1 MVKKRKIMILF
12 LITLILLFALVDFD
26 PYYTIKEPEV
36 HAKSYILIDADSQE
50 SLVGKNEDVPF
61 AAASMSKLMTE
72 YLVLESIENGELD
85 WKDQVEVSA
94 HASSVEGVRINVPTG
109 ARLTVRDLFN
119 SMVVASANNAAVSL
133 AEAVA
138 GSEGDFTNK
147 MNQQAREMGLSD
159 LTHFVN
165 ATGLSNSENE
175 ESEMTAR
182 DVSKLA
188 VEIIDRFPEILEIT
202 KLSSYQ
208 LQYDGAV
215 VQSTNKMLNENNNAL
230 WVEGVDGLKT
240 GFTDQAGY
248 CFTGTVEQEGKRLV
262 SVVMGTDE
270 TDARFI
276 ETKKLFS
283 YGLDEPYIPSFKTV
297 VKEVVERY

>member
-1 MVKKRKIMILF
+1 MKKRKIIILF
-12 LITLILLFALVDFD
+12 FITIILMLAAVEFD
-26 PYYTIKEPEV
+26 PFFFMKEPKV
-36 HAKSYILIDADSQE
+36 NAKSYILIDANTE
-50 SLVGKNEDVPF
+50 ERLVGKNEDVPY

-72 YLVLESIENGELD
+72 YLVLESIHEGSLD
-85 WKDQVEVSA
+85 WEDTVVVSA
-94 HASSVEGVRINVPTG
+94 HAASVEGVRINVPVG
-109 ARLTVRDLFN
+109 ERVTVRDLFN

-138 GSEGDFTNK
+138 GSEEAFTSQ

-188 VEIIDRFPEILEIT
+188 VQLIQKYPEILEIT
-202 KLSSYQ
+202 KLTSYQ
-208 LQYDGAV
+208 LRDGAV
-215 VQSTNKMLNENNNAL
+215 VQSTNQMLDESNTGL
-230 WVEGVDGLKT
+230 WFEGVDGLKT
-240 GFTDQAGY
+240 GFTDRAGY
-248 CFTGTVEQEGKRLV
+248 CFTGTVEQDGKRFI
-262 SVVMGTDE
+262 SVVMGTEE
-270 TDARFI
+270 TDARFV

-283 YGLDEPYIPSFKTV
+283 YGLDKLYVPSFKTV
-297 VKEVVERY
+297 VKEVVDWY

>member
-1 MVKKRKIMILF
+1 MKKRKI
-12 LITLILLFALVDFD
+12 ILLFFITIVLVLAAVEFD
-26 PYYTIKEPEV
+26 PYFFLKEPDV
-36 HAKSYILIDADSQE
+36 DAKSYILLNANTE
-50 SLVGKNEDVPF
+50 ETLVGKNEDVPF

-72 YLVLESIENGELD
+72 FLVLESIQNGSLD
-85 WKDQVEVSA
+85 WDDTVAVSA
-94 HASSVEGVRINVPTG
+94 HASSVEGVRINVPIG

-138 GSEGDFTNK
+138 GSEEAFTSQ

-159 LTHFVN
+159 STHFVN

-188 VEIIDRFPEILEIT
+188 VQLIQKYPEILEIT
-202 KLSSYQ
+202 KLTSYQ

-215 VQSTNKMLNENNNAL
+215 VKSTNRMLDESNSAL
-230 WVEGVDGLKT
+230 WFAGVDGLKT
-240 GFTDQAGY
+240 GFTDRAGY
-248 CFTGTVEQEGKRLV
+248 CFTGTIEQDGKRFI
-262 SVVMGTDE
+262 SVVMGTEE

-283 YGLDEPYIPSFKTV
+283 YGLDKPYIPSFKAV
-297 VKEVVERY
+297 MKEVVERY

>member
-1 MVKKRKIMILF
+1 MKKRKI
-12 LITLILLFALVDFD
+12 TLLFFITIILIFAAAEFD
-26 PYYTIKEPEV
+26 PHFFHKDPDV
-36 HAKSYILIDADSQE
+36 DAKSYILIDADSEE
-50 SLVGKNEDVPF
+50 SLAGKNEDVPY
-61 AAASMSKLMTE
+61 AVASMSKLMTE
-72 YLVLESIENGELD
+72 YLVLESIQNGSLD
-85 WKDQVEVSA
+85 WEDNVVVSA
-94 HASSVEGVRINVPTG
+94 HASGVEGVRIDVPVG
-109 ARLTVRDLFN
+109 ARITVRDLFN

-138 GSEGDFTNK
+138 GSEEAFTNQ
-147 MNQQAREMGLSD
+147 MNQKAKELGLSD

-188 VEIIDRFPEILEIT
+188 VKLIERYPEILGIT
-202 KLSSYQ
+202 KLTSYQ
-208 LQYDGAV
+208 LQYDGTV
-215 VQSTNKMLNENNNAL
+215 VQSTNEMLDENNPAFWL
-230 WVEGVDGLKT
+230 EGVDGLKT

-248 CFTGTVEQEGKRLV
+248 CFAGTVEQDGKRFI

-283 YGLDEPYIPSFKTV
+283 YGLDKPYIPSFKAV
-297 VKEVVERY
+297 VKEVVDWY